1 MRDAG
6 TTLPAGGSGPS
17 VLPGRFRS

>member
-1 MRDAG
+1 MGDAG